1 MQILNISKLRN
12 GIGILKKQENKTEN
26 LTAEENR
33 KEITETM
40 ENAAAE
46 KKPARRP
53 ARKNTTARK
62 KKTDEA
68 AGKEE
73 KGGKAEKKARGR
85 EENKKC
91 VCRDCKSEKERKK

>member
-12 GIGILKKQENKTEN
+12 GIGILKKQENITEN

-62 KKTDEA
+62 KK
-68 AGKEE
+68 
-73 KGGKAEKKARGR
+73 KAERLK
-85 EENKKC
+85 
-91 VCRDCKSEKERKK
+91 RKPEQRRKQKVRLQRL

>member
-12 GIGILKKQENKTEN
+12 GIGILKKQENITEN

-53 ARKNTTARK
+53 ARKNTTARRRKQTRQQGK
-62 KKTDEA
+62 KK
-68 AGKEE
+68 
-73 KGGKAEKKARGR
+73 KAERLK
-85 EENKKC
+85 
-91 VCRDCKSEKERKK
+91 RKPEQRRKQKVRLQRL

>member
-33 KEITETM
+33 KEITEIM

-73 KGGKAEKKARGR
+73 KGGKLK
-85 EENKKC
+85 
-91 VCRDCKSEKERKK
+91 RKPEQRRKQKVRLQRL

>member
-62 KKTDEA
+62 KK
-68 AGKEE
+68 
-73 KGGKAEKKARGR
+73 KAERLK
-85 EENKKC
+85 
-91 VCRDCKSEKERKK
+91 RKPEQRRKQKVRLQRL